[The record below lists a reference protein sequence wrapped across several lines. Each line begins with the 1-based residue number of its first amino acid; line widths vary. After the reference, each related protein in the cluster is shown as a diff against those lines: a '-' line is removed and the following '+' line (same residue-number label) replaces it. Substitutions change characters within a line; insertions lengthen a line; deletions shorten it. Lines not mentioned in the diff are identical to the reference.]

1 MSSEVYREAVDP
13 EATNNPHSYALQ
25 MTGHDHRVLEV
36 GCSVGHV
43 TEHLVAAGNTVVGV
57 EIDPEAAAA
66 AERFAER
73 VHVLDLDVTPVS
85 QVEHDRFD
93 VIILGDVLEHLRDPG
108 AALADLLTLLAPGGR
123 VIISVPNVAHIDVRL
138 MLLEGRWEYQG
149 TGLLDATHLRW
160 FTKTSLRAMLR
171 DAGLVATRLERVRIG
186 RYGSDIV
193 LPTDRPWIDAIGFI
207 EADPEAY
214 TFQFVV
220 EAVRTGVDGVGGVD
234 DAGGVDVV
242 DALAGDAEVEWP
254 SLDHAAEA
262 AALRKWAQELEAHN
276 AALQANLTAWE
287 GSMLARLSR
296 PLRAVRGLMRR
307 GRQR

>member
-25 MTGHDHRVLEV
+25 MTGSGHRVLEV

-57 EIDPEAAAA
+57 EIDPKAAAA

-85 QVEHDRFD
+85 QVEHARFD

-108 AALADLLTLLAPGGR
+108 AALADVLTLLEPGGR
-123 VIISVPNVAHIDVRL
+123 VIVSVPNVAHIDVRL

-160 FTKTSLRAMLR
+160 FTKSSLRAMLAS
-171 DAGLVATRLERVRIG
+171 AGLVATRLERVRIG

-193 LPTDRPWIDAIGFI
+193 FETERPWIDAIGFI
-207 EADPEAY
+207 EADPEAH

-220 EAVRTGVDGVGGVD
+220 EAVRVHEVGTE
-234 DAGGVDVV
+234 VV
-242 DALAGDAEVEWP
+242 DALADGPEVEWP
-254 SLDHAAEA
+254 SLDCAAE
-262 AALRKWAQELEAHN
+262 LVEMRTWVAQLEAHN
-276 AALQANLTAWE
+276 AALQANVAAWE
-287 GSMLARLSR
+287 GSTLARLSR
-296 PLRAVRGLMRR
+296 PLRAAWRGLRGGGRR
-307 GRQR
+307 RT